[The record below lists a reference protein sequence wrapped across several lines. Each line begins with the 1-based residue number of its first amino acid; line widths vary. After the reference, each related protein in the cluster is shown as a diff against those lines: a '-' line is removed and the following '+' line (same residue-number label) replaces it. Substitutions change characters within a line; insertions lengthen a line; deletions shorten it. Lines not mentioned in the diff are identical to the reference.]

1 MKAII
6 KKKMRHKDT
15 PGKAGRIGN
24 GKIWEALKKD
34 ALGAKGK
41 FSPDSLSATISKFKE
56 ANGRPFKPNGKKPIN
71 RPK

>member
-24 GKIWEALKKD
+24 GKIWEALKKET
-34 ALGAKGK
+34 LGSKGK
-41 FSPDSLSATISKFKE
+41 FSPDTLTLAIEKFKG
-56 ANGRPFKPNGKKPIN
+56 ATRPFKPSGKKPIN

>member
-1 MKAII
+1 
-6 KKKMRHKDT
+6 MRHRHT

-24 GKIWEALKKD
+24 GKIWEQLKAE
-34 ALGAKGK
+34 ALGSKGK
-41 FSPDSLSATISKFKE
+41 FNPASLNETISKFKA

>member
-1 MKAII
+1 MKPVI

-24 GKIWEALKKD
+24 GKIWEALKKE
-34 ALGAKGK
+34 ALGHKGK
-41 FSPDSLSATISKFKE
+41 FNPDSLAQTINKFKE
-56 ANGRPFKPNGKKPIN
+56 ANGKKPIN